1 MNRRIPSRGEKRIV
15 DVPARAS
22 RILIVGILVGCA
34 IFAGCRINNN
44 RTGLPS
50 SQQIVRDQLVIHSDF
65 HLPRQHRLLDELTAR
80 RHDIGDLL
88 KIPQSDEP
96 INVYLFEDRDQFQTF
111 MIHSH
116 PEFPNRR
123 AFFVKDDTS
132 LKVFAFWGAR
142 VAEDLRHEVTHGYLH
157 SVIPNIPLWLDE
169 GIAEYFE
176 VARGERGINGAHI
189 YHLSN
194 ELRLERWEPDL
205 ATLES
210 LTSASSLTQTQ
221 YAESWLWVHFLLS
234 GDQGSRAIIQDTL
247 AQLRDTGTADPILPK
262 VEAYFPDF
270 ETQLTVHLK
279 ALAGQ

>member
-1 MNRRIPSRGEKRIV
+1 MFRIV
-15 DVPARAS
+15 IIGCIFGLAS
-22 RILIVGILVGCA
+22 VSGCA
-34 IFAGCRINNN
+34 MSGKRS
-44 RTGLPS
+44 GLPGA
-50 SQQIVRDQLVIHSDF
+50 QEVVRDQLVIHSDF

-80 RHDIGDLL
+80 RNDIGELL

-96 INVYLFEDRDQFQTF
+96 IHVYLFEDKDQFQTF

-194 ELRLERWEPDL
+194 ELRRESWEPDL
-205 ATLES
+205 TILES

-221 YAESWLWVHFLLS
+221 YAESWLWAHFLLS
-234 GDQGSRAIIQDTL
+234 GDQESRAIIQDTL
-247 AQLRDTGTADPILPK
+247 AQLRESGMAEPIQPK
-262 VEAYFPDF
+262 VEAHFPDSK
-270 ETQLTVHLK
+270 TQLIVHLE
-279 ALAGQ
+279 ALADQ

>member
-1 MNRRIPSRGEKRIV
+1 MIDYSSG
-15 DVPARAS
+15 AC
-22 RILIVGILVGCA
+22 RILIVGTLIGWA
-34 IFAGCRINNN
+34 SFAGCAVSGN
-44 RTGLPS
+44 RSGLPV
-50 SQQIVRDQLVIHSDF
+50 SQQVIRDQLVIHSDF

-80 RHDIGDLL
+80 RDDIGELL

-96 INVYLFEDRDQFQTF
+96 IHVYLFEDKDQFQTF

-157 SVIPNIPLWLDE
+157 SVVPNIPLWLDE

-194 ELRLERWEPDL
+194 ELRRENWKPDL
-205 ATLES
+205 ANLES
-210 LTSASSLTQTQ
+210 QTSASSLTQTQ

-234 GDQGSRAIIQDTL
+234 GDQQSRAIIQETL
-247 AQLRDTGTADPILPK
+247 AQLRDSGTAEPIQPK
-262 VEAYFPDF
+262 VEAHFPDF
-270 ETQLTVHLK
+270 QTQLKVHLK

>member
-1 MNRRIPSRGEKRIV
+1 MNRRIPSRGQKRIV

-22 RILIVGILVGCA
+22 RILIVGILFGCA
-34 IFAGCRINNN
+34 IFAGCAINNN